1 MKKNNNIKQLK
12 EMVNNNVLETVETV
26 AFGVQAYN
34 ISANEYEVITKFAKV
49 NGRYYFI
56 DRDGNKYLASRYDR
70 AELVARDIL
79 DNLKYAEETAYKYVC
94 ALEEKKQIPVESAY
108 IPLFFDFC
116 DLFGFDVESVEMHF
130 HDNGE
135 VFTVYRLKSE
145 ETAKDDAQSE
155 ETEADE
161 QDGEETEDNENGEN
175 AAACEPSKLSGILAK
190 MKNGARKVCEKVAT
204 VAFFAGAVTAAFLA
218 LYVAIVG
225 LTALLGVCGIEGGS
239 WEAIALSVL
248 LLFTVIM
255 DFCVFIELN
264 TMALLSKL
272 FKVENFDGRIMRF
285 TRPFSVMYQLI
296 KQSKE

>member
-12 EMVNNNVLETVETV
+12 EIVNNDL
-26 AFGVQAYN
+26 FFDLHYQGVQAYN
-34 ISANEYEVITKFAKV
+34 ISSANEYEVITGFRKC

-56 DRDGNKYLASRYDR
+56 DRNRNKYLASRYDR
-70 AELVARDIL
+70 ADFIAGEMLEQKERENKMVAEAIDSIENTGEAKIIIDLSWEYVKTCRARGINPGELADS
-79 DNLKYAEETAYKYVC
+79 EEDAAGEVYMIHRT
-94 ALEEKKQIPVESAY
+94 ESAK
-108 IPLFFDFC
+108 D
-116 DLFGFDVESVEMHF
+116 
-130 HDNGE
+130 
-135 VFTVYRLKSE
+135 E
-145 ETAKDDAQSE
+145 ENS
-155 ETEADE
+155 
-161 QDGEETEDNENGEN
+161 EDNEN
-175 AAACEPSKLSGILAK
+175 AAACEPSKLAGILAK
-190 MKNGARKVCEKVAT
+190 MKNGARKVCEKIAT

-225 LTALLGVCGIEGGS
+225 LTALLDVCGIEGGS

-255 DFCVFIELN
+255 DFCVFVELN

>member
-12 EMVNNNVLETVETV
+12 EIVNNDL
-26 AFGVQAYN
+26 FFDLHYQGVQAYN
-34 ISANEYEVITKFAKV
+34 ISSANEYEVITGFRKC

-56 DRDGNKYLASRYDR
+56 DRNRNKYLASRYDR
-70 AELVARDIL
+70 ADFIAGEMLEQKERENKMVAEAIDSIENTGEAKIIIDLSWEYVKTCRARGINPGELADS
-79 DNLKYAEETAYKYVC
+79 EEDAAGEVYMIHRT
-94 ALEEKKQIPVESAY
+94 ESAK
-108 IPLFFDFC
+108 D
-116 DLFGFDVESVEMHF
+116 
-130 HDNGE
+130 
-135 VFTVYRLKSE
+135 E
-145 ETAKDDAQSE
+145 ENS
-155 ETEADE
+155 
-161 QDGEETEDNENGEN
+161 EDNEN
-175 AAACEPSKLSGILAK
+175 AAACEPSKLAGILAK
-190 MKNGARKVCEKVAT
+190 MKNGARKVCEKIAT

-225 LTALLGVCGIEGGS
+225 LTALLDVCGIEGGS

>member
-12 EMVNNNVLETVETV
+12 EIVNNDL
-26 AFGVQAYN
+26 FFDLHYQGVQAYN
-34 ISANEYEVITKFAKV
+34 ISANEYEVITGFRKC

-56 DRDGNKYLASRYDR
+56 DRNRNKYLASRYDR
-70 AELVARDIL
+70 ADFIAGEMLEQKERENKMVAEAIDSIENTGEAKIIIDLSWEYVKTCRARGINPGELADS
-79 DNLKYAEETAYKYVC
+79 EEDAAGEVYMIHRT
-94 ALEEKKQIPVESAY
+94 ESAK
-108 IPLFFDFC
+108 D
-116 DLFGFDVESVEMHF
+116 
-130 HDNGE
+130 
-135 VFTVYRLKSE
+135 E
-145 ETAKDDAQSE
+145 ENS
-155 ETEADE
+155 
-161 QDGEETEDNENGEN
+161 EDNEN
-175 AAACEPSKLSGILAK
+175 ASACEPSKLAGILAK
-190 MKNGARKVCEKVAT
+190 MKNGARKVCEKIAT

-255 DFCVFIELN
+255 DFCVFVELN
-264 TMALLSKL
+264 TMALFSKL

>member
-12 EMVNNNVLETVETV
+12 EIVNNDL
-26 AFGVQAYN
+26 FFDLHYQGVQAYN
-34 ISANEYEVITKFAKV
+34 ISSANEYEVITGFRKC

-56 DRDGNKYLASRYDR
+56 DRNRNKYLASRYDR
-70 AELVARDIL
+70 ADFIAGEMLEQKAREEETVADAIEGIEKTGKTKILIELAWEYRKACKARGINPGELVD
-79 DNLKYAEETAYKYVC
+79 
-94 ALEEKKQIPVESAY
+94 
-108 IPLFFDFC
+108 
-116 DLFGFDVESVEMHF
+116 
-130 HDNGE
+130 
-135 VFTVYRLKSE
+135 SE
-145 ETAKDDAQSE
+145 EDNAGNVYMIHCVEPAKDE
-155 ETEADE
+155 
-161 QDGEETEDNENGEN
+161 EDNEDNEN
-175 AAACEPSKLSGILAK
+175 AAACEPSMFAGILAK
-190 MKNGARKVCEKVAT
+190 MKNGARKVCEKIAT

-225 LTALLGVCGIEGGS
+225 LTALLDVCGIEGGS

-285 TRPFSVMYQLI
+285 TRPFSVVYQLI